1 MAESSTKGSQVT
13 TLIVAL
19 IGVNAALLI
28 WHGRYKHGVVGLLSL
43 SFIILGALT
52 MTLVEFVTMH
62 AEYVAPAELLFVLGG
77 CAVFMLRHTYN
88 WWRRKDHAR
97 KA

>member
-1 MAESSTKGSQVT
+1 VT
-13 TLIVAL
+13 TVIVAL

-43 SFIILGALT
+43 GLIILGALT
-52 MTLVEFVTMH
+52 MALVEFVTLH
-62 AEYVAPAELLFVLGG
+62 AEYVAPAEMLFVLAG
-77 CAVFMLRHTYN
+77 CAGFMLRHTYN
-88 WWRRKDHAR
+88 WWRRKDHER